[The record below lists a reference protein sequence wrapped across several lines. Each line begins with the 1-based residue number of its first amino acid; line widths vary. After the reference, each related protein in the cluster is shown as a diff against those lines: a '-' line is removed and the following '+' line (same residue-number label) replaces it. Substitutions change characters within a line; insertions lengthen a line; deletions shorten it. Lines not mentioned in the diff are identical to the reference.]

1 VEEPTVVV
9 TLPAGQS
16 VVLNCPP
23 PYTALDVKVLSPNSI
38 RVTARAVSIL
48 PPPPVGPGPGPTA

>member
-9 TLPAGQS
+9 TVPAGQS
-16 VVLNCPP
+16 VVVVSPP

-38 RVTARAVSIL
+38 RVTARVTPIL
-48 PPPPVGPGPGPTA
+48 PPPPVGPGPGPTS